1 MGGTLS
7 YLSTGFD
14 HFDLYT
20 DHINKGRVFLFFFF
34 DTSHTH
40 PFSIFKPRR
49 IKKLFRQMAQQKDF
63 TWGFMLE
70 NTLFME
76 FDIDNHSI
84 IENAYQQK
92 KLKHASHHIIIH
104 DSHLPSE
111 AKIYFGVAQIHLR
124 MPGTRYYVKRKS
136 IPVTIATKE
145 ETSLLSSNFS
155 QRYPPQAM
163 HQPPPP
169 QQQQYNPRRRHS
181 QTHNLTRRS
190 SSNNHLYQSAQQ
202 KRIPPVPSQSVS
214 LTYPLSAS
222 SSAAAMY
229 EPIVPSSSTLM
240 PFTPPFV
247 ASSSLDYATSAS
259 FSTPTHDAFTN
270 LCNLSWLDS
279 LYATST
285 TSSMQALLIPW
296 STTPPPVSST
306 MINRHI
312 Q

>member
-1 MGGTLS
+1 
-7 YLSTGFD
+7 
-14 HFDLYT
+14 
-20 DHINKGRVFLFFFF
+20 
-34 DTSHTH
+34 
-40 PFSIFKPRR
+40 
-49 IKKLFRQMAQQKDF
+49 MAQQKDF

-76 FDIDNHSI
+76 FDIANHSI

-92 KLKHASHHIIIH
+92 KLKHASHHIVIH

-124 MPGTRYYVKRKS
+124 MPGTRYYVKR
-136 IPVTIATKE
+136 
-145 ETSLLSSNFS
+145 
-155 QRYPPQAM
+155 
-163 HQPPPP
+163 
-169 QQQQYNPRRRHS
+169 
-181 QTHNLTRRS
+181 
-190 SSNNHLYQSAQQ
+190 NHLYQSAQQ

-259 FSTPTHDAFTN
+259 FSTPTHDAFTS

-285 TSSMQALLIPW
+285 TTSMQALLIPW

-306 MINRHI
+306 MINHHI